1 MAIGNQIKSLKHIS
15 RLLVATLKQRGEAKL
30 EFLRMAFAG
39 HARTVFRPIHDE
51 SACLTT

>member
-1 MAIGNQIKSLKHIS
+1 MDNQIRSQRHFS
-15 RLLVATLKQRGEAKL
+15 RLLVATLKQPGVSKL

-39 HARTVFRPIHDE
+39 HARTVYHPIHDD